1 MYDHAVYHAS
11 CYASPLTFL
20 TVPLLLPVYCI
31 TSYDQQPEVTLQQKL
46 IADLRR
52 SYETY
57 STVSYDPSIHP
68 SIHSPESY
76 KFDIHL
82 LFHGLTVC
90 VVALLHCCMTCHGS
104 LSSRVTNGTMI
115 ASRRSSTYLP
125 SLKISL
131 ACWMK
136 SRRYRGSTRSWCRSR
151 FRLMSFG
158 LGKLR

>member
-1 MYDHAVYHAS
+1 MLSITLHAMPHPS
-11 CYASPLTFL
+11 LFL
-20 TVPLLLPVYCI
+20 LYLYYYLSI

-68 SIHSPESY
+68 SIHPPESY
-76 KFDIHL
+76 IFDIHL

-90 VVALLHCCMTCHGS
+90 VAICHGS

-131 ACWMK
+131 VCWTR
-136 SRRYRGSTRSWCRSR
+136 SRRYRGSTRSWCLSR